1 MERVIDNPRADQII
15 VHRLCCMTQVP
26 PDLCA
31 HYEMHNITQDGHDY
45 HTHEDTADRSI
56 TVVSADDFHVVG
68 HAHMSPCGEYWL
80 VSIDEDGADVLGIG
94 WSMHNNDTSPEDV
107 ARSIIAAVTL

>member
-1 MERVIDNPRADQII
+1 MQTITTAVQI
-15 VHRLCCMTQVP
+15 LCGLTQLP
-26 PDLCA
+26 PDACMS
-31 HYEMHNITQDGHDY
+31 YTMQTVTQDGHDY
-45 HTHEDTADRSI
+45 HTHEDTSDRSI

-94 WSMHNNDTSPEDV
+94 WSVHANGTDPEDV